1 MTQPL
6 PSRVVLD
13 TNAALDL
20 LHFGDPRCAPLRAK
34 FASGE
39 WLAITD
45 EPCRAEWLRVLG
57 YPALALDADRQA
69 ALVAAFDTLA
79 SLVGILRDD
88 VAKLPRCADRDDQ
101 KFLELAARSGAIAL
115 VTRDAELLRWS
126 RRTQRDFGFAIVT
139 PEQVSGV
146 TR

>member
-1 MTQPL
+1 MTQPM
-6 PSRVVLD
+6 PFRVVLD

-34 FASGE
+34 FACGE
-39 WLAITD
+39 WLAVTD
-45 EPCRAEWLRVLG
+45 APCRAEWLRVLG
-57 YPALALDADRQA
+57 YPALALDVDRQA

-79 SLVGILRDD
+79 NIVAMRRDD
-88 VAKLPRCADRDDQ
+88 VKKLPRCADSDDQ

-115 VTRDAELLRWS
+115 VTRDAQLLRWS

-146 TR
+146 AR